1 MPCVSGHSSS
11 PQSAIPASRG
21 WQVAPNP
28 RSEGARHRN
37 ASSHIVCLC
46 VSLCVCGDVRRVTSS
61 HSAVAGRL
69 RARGL
74 WCRAGGAGGTAPVKL
89 AGRSRA
95 RRKRAA
101 RAVSQRLIDNF
112 GTPVARNHYT
122 NYYPKCRA
130 RTLVVV
136 PWQRLSF
143 VVARQSSLK
152 LGGMAHG
159 RRTDASNHYEEPSFE
174 DLLAFLNSASLVW
187 PRCSLRRSPVVRF
200 NAGQARQIWRGSGSS
215 GRNRRSPVVRFNA
228 GQAPQMWRGSGSSGR
243 NRRSPVV
250 RFNAGQAPQIWRG
263 SGSSGRKGHYPAR
276 TG

>member
-1 MPCVSGHSSS
+1 M
-11 PQSAIPASRG
+11 
-21 WQVAPNP
+21 
-28 RSEGARHRN
+28 
-37 ASSHIVCLC
+37 C

-95 RRKRAA
+95 RRERAA
-101 RAVSQRLIDNF
+101 RAVSQRLIDTIRF
-112 GTPVARNHYT
+112 GTPVAFNHYT

-187 PRCSLRRSPVVRF
+187 PRCSLRRR
-200 NAGQARQIWRGSGSS
+200 
-215 GRNRRSPVVRFNA
+215 PVVRFNA
-228 GQAPQMWRGSGSSGR
+228 GQAPQMWRG
-243 NRRSPVV
+243 
-250 RFNAGQAPQIWRG
+250 
-263 SGSSGRKGHYPAR
+263 
-276 TG
+276 

>member
-1 MPCVSGHSSS
+1 MPCVSGLSSS

-95 RRKRAA
+95 RRERAA
-101 RAVSQRLIDNF
+101 RAVYLNVSSIVISERQL
-112 GTPVARNHYT
+112 RNHYT

-187 PRCSLRRSPVVRF
+187 PRCSLRRR
-200 NAGQARQIWRGSGSS
+200 
-215 GRNRRSPVVRFNA
+215 PVVRFNA

-243 NRRSPVV
+243 
-250 RFNAGQAPQIWRG
+250 
-263 SGSSGRKGHYPAR
+263 KGHYPAR

>member
-1 MPCVSGHSSS
+1 M
-11 PQSAIPASRG
+11 AS
-21 WQVAPNP
+21 
-28 RSEGARHRN
+28 
-37 ASSHIVCLC
+37 
-46 VSLCVCGDVRRVTSS
+46 
-61 HSAVAGRL
+61 
-69 RARGL
+69 
-74 WCRAGGAGGTAPVKL
+74 GAG
-89 AGRSRA
+89 
-95 RRKRAA
+95 RAA
-101 RAVSQRLIDNF
+101 RAAQRRSSWLAGAGRGASGQRGPSLNVSSIISERQLHVITTLNEP
-112 GTPVARNHYT
+112 TK
-122 NYYPKCRA
+122 YYPKCRA

-143 VVARQSSLK
+143 VVARASLGIPSLK

-187 PRCSLRRSPVVRF
+187 PRCSL
-200 NAGQARQIWRGSGSS
+200 
-215 GRNRRSPVVRFNA
+215 RRSPVVRFNA